1 MENVELNDDDDEN
14 YFDAKDMYIINCLQ
28 NYMQKID
35 DDPLYNFTY
44 CNQYGNKF
52 IDVEHNIN
60 NILKAYDIGEIMYI
74 ISNKMQ
80 LKIDYISI
88 QNMGGIV
95 REIYPNDSINKYHKS
110 KIIDV
115 KVYLK

>member
-1 MENVELNDDDDEN
+1 MENVELNDDDDKIFWN
-14 YFDAKDMYIINCLQ
+14 KNDRHIINCIE
-28 NYMQKID
+28 NYMKSNILN
-35 DDPLYNFTY
+35 PYYFTF

-52 IDVEHNIN
+52 IEVEHNIN
-60 NILKAYDIGEIMYI
+60 NILKIYDIKIIRYI
-74 ISNKMQ
+74 IMNHMH
-80 LKIDYISI
+80 LEIDYISI

-95 REIYPNDSINKYHKS
+95 RIIYPNDSINKYHRS